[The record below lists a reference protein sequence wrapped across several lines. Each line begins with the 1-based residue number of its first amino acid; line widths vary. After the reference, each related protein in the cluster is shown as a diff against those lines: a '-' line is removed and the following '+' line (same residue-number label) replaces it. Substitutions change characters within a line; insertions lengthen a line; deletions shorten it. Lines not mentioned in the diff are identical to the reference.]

1 VNLSNSEAWR
11 FLDDDVAVRAGAAN
25 MAVDHALLESVQAGA
40 APILRFYRWSAPTLS
55 FGRNQPARGIY
66 DQASHVQ
73 KVRRPTGGL
82 AVLHDREVTYSVAI
96 PVAALGGPRATYLA
110 INQALLCGLQQLG
123 VPAELSPSLPR
134 SRFGAV
140 QPCFAE
146 PAEGEV
152 VAQGRKLVGSAQR
165 YERRVILQHGSI
177 LLSNDQPAGAIGLDE
192 LLKTV
197 PAVTEISAALRAA
210 FGAVCGTCLA
220 PAELSR
226 RELERAGQLEELYA
240 SESWT
245 WRR

>member
-1 VNLSNSEAWR
+1 
-11 FLDDDVAVRAGAAN
+11 

-55 FGRNQPARGIY
+55 FGRNQMTRGIY
-66 DQASHVQ
+66 DPKPDLQT
-73 KVRRPTGGL
+73 VRRPTGGL
-82 AVLHDREVTYSVAI
+82 AVLHHREITYSIAI
-96 PVAALGGPRATYLA
+96 PAAQLGGPRRTYIT
-110 INQALLCGLQQLG
+110 INQALLLGLQQLG
-123 VPAELSPSLPR
+123 VAAHLSAASPR
-134 SRFGAV
+134 GRFGTV
-140 QPCFAE
+140 HPCFAE

-165 YERRVILQHGSI
+165 YERRAILQHGSI

-192 LLKTV
+192 LMESV
-197 PAVTEISAALRAA
+197 PSATEITASLRAA

-226 RELERAGQLEELYA
+226 RELERADQLEELYA

>member
-1 VNLSNSEAWR
+1 
-11 FLDDDVAVRAGAAN
+11 

-66 DQASHVQ
+66 EQTKVQ

-82 AVLHDREVTYSVAI
+82 AVLHHREVTYSVVL
-96 PVAALGGPRATYLA
+96 PAAVLGGPRASYVR
-110 INQALLCGLQQLG
+110 INQALLRGLQRLG
-123 VPAELSPSLPR
+123 VPAHQSPAQPR
-134 SRFGAV
+134 SLFGTV

-192 LLKTV
+192 LLPKV
-197 PAVTEISAALRAA
+197 PSAAEISAALRDA

-220 PAELSR
+220 PGELSR
-226 RELERAGQLEELYA
+226 RELERANELEELYA

>member
-1 VNLSNSEAWR
+1 
-11 FLDDDVAVRAGAAN
+11 

-55 FGRNQPARGIY
+55 FGRNQMTRGIY
-66 DQASHVQ
+66 DKTSGVP

-82 AVLHDREVTYSVAI
+82 AVLHHREITYSIVI
-96 PVAALGGPRATYLA
+96 PATVLGGPRATYLT
-110 INQALLCGLQQLG
+110 INHALLRGLQDLG
-123 VPAELSPSLPR
+123 VAAHLSPASQR
-134 SRFGAV
+134 SRFGTV

-152 VAQGRKLVGSAQR
+152 VARGRKLVGSAQR

-192 LLKTV
+192 LLEKV
-197 PAVTEISAALRAA
+197 PAVTEIAGCLRAA
-210 FGAVCGTCLA
+210 FGGVCGTCLA
-220 PAELSR
+220 PADLSR
-226 RELERAGQLEELYA
+226 RELERAGELEEHYA

>member
-1 VNLSNSEAWR
+1 MSLSNSEPWR
-11 FLDDDVAVRAGAAN
+11 FIDDEVAARPGAAN

-40 APILRFYRWSAPTLS
+40 SPILRFYRWSAPTLS
-55 FGRNQPARGIY
+55 FGRNQVARGVY
-66 DQASHVQ
+66 DHDSDLP

-82 AVLHDREVTYSVAI
+82 AVLHHREVTYSIAI
-96 PVAALGGPRATYLA
+96 PAAVLGGPRATYLA
-110 INQALLCGLQQLG
+110 VNRALLRGLQQLG
-123 VPAELSPSLPR
+123 VPARLSAAEPR
-134 SRFGAV
+134 SLFGTV
-140 QPCFAE
+140 NPCFAE

-152 VAQGRKLVGSAQR
+152 VARGRKLVGSAQR
-165 YERRVILQHGSI
+165 CERRAILQHGSI

-192 LLKTV
+192 LLETV
-197 PAVTEISAALRAA
+197 PAVSEISASLRDA

-220 PAELSR
+220 PGELSR